1 MSNVYDIG
9 QNRANERAAGASEWI
24 AKLDRGLSDAEAE
37 ELHRW
42 MQTDAKNEA
51 ELLALARLWDKM
63 DDLARLSELIPH
75 SIAELSADE
84 SGWRPWLAAA
94 ASVGVVVFGGLL
106 AMNVFTGVDTE
117 DAHTEFVERSVYET
131 AIGGRSV
138 VNLSDGS
145 IITLNTGSLAEIEFD
160 ERQRIINLTR
170 GEIHIEVA
178 HDEGRPL
185 SVVAA
190 GRVVQAVGTAFT
202 VRIDASQRVEVLVA
216 DGRVRVARVDEATF
230 DGPGLVAVDDVDG
243 SSLIVA
249 RGERA
254 LLDADGEEVD
264 VLEPDEVEVRLSWR
278 DGNLVFRGDSLR
290 NAAAEVSRYTP
301 IEFVFLDEDLQE
313 LRIAGLFKAGDV
325 TGFLSSLE
333 ANFDIAYER
342 ADDQT
347 ILLSVDRPSKR
358 DATR

>member
-9 QNRANERAAGASEWI
+9 QNQASERAARAGEWI
-24 AKLDRGLSDAEAE
+24 ARLDRGLSDSEWK
-37 ELHRW
+37 ELRRW
-42 MQTDAKNEA
+42 MRADAKNED
-51 ELLALARLWDKM
+51 ELLALAHLWDKM

-75 SIAELSADE
+75 SVADASASE
-84 SGWRPWLAAA
+84 SGWKPWFAVA
-94 ASVGVVVFGGLL
+94 ASVLAVVFAGL
-106 AMNVFTGVDTE
+106 MTMSIFTGDGFKGAPTE
-117 DAHTEFVERSVYET
+117 IIERSVYET

-138 VNLSDGS
+138 VNLPDGS
-145 IITLNTGSLAEIEFD
+145 IITLNTGSLAEVELD
-160 ERQRIINLTR
+160 ERQRVIHLKR
-170 GEIHIEVA
+170 GEIHIDVA
-178 HDEGRPL
+178 HDERRPL

-216 DGRVRVARVDEATF
+216 DGRVRVARVDETTF

-243 SSLIVA
+243 RSLIVA
-249 RGERA
+249 KGERV

-278 DGNLVFRGDSLR
+278 DGNLVFRGESLR
-290 NAAAEVSRYTP
+290 SAAAEVSRYTQ
-301 IEFVFLDEDLQE
+301 IEFVFLNEDIQE

-342 ADDQT
+342 ADDQK
-347 ILLSVDRPSKR
+347 ILLSVDGTSKE